1 MGILKGVKVV
11 AWLGVTAALVV
22 SIGAALPPQM
32 RAEANKSITAASKAI
47 GASEL
52 LNVELTAA
60 SGSQT
65 FNRLRGSAQVN
76 NATSALARGEQ
87 NLSSIAS
94 QQSGWFTNNRAIR
107 WLKGHS
113 DFGSVSRRYEG
124 STTER
129 LMNGFE
135 AKKGRSATLN
145 GSAKPGFFSRVFGS
159 GCSDGGAAKFCSSGN

>member
-22 SIGAALPPQM
+22 SIGAALPPDM
-32 RAEANKSITAASKAI
+32 RAQAGKTIASAKQSISS
-47 GASEL
+47 SEL
-52 LNVELTAA
+52 LNVELTAV

-65 FNRLRGSAQVN
+65 IGSIRENARLS
-76 NATSALARGEQ
+76 NAASALARGEQ

-94 QQSGWFTNNRAIR
+94 QKSGWFSNNKAIR
-107 WLKGHS
+107 WLKGHN
-113 DFGSVSRRYEG
+113 DFGSVSRRYQG

-135 AKKGRSATLN
+135 DKTGRTTALN
-145 GSAKPGFFSRVFGS
+145 KSAKPGFFSRVFGS
-159 GCSDGGAAKFCSSGN
+159 GCSSGSAAKFCSSGN